1 MLSLSLCFPV
11 TISTIELVD
20 SLFSAAVANAV
31 VSDGFS
37 SHLRREVLWLAGGY
51 ALDTWLS
58 FNEWKY
64 INPQKR
70 FEIGKLHNNV
80 AHDRYQPVPTI

>member
-1 MLSLSLCFPV
+1 MPSQTLCFPV
-11 TISTIELVD
+11 TKATIELVD
-20 SLFSAAVANAV
+20 ALFSAAVANAV

-51 ALDTWLS
+51 AVDAFFN

-64 INPQKR
+64 INPERR
-70 FEIGKLHNNV
+70 FDIGIFDGNT
-80 AHDRYQPVPTI
+80 AYTRE